1 MEAELAKFNAVQARL
16 REVIREIVKRHAV
29 SGKPLSWKLMFE
41 IEEEALA
48 VLCRQRDLDAGYV
61 RLMSAPPA
69 SAERRR
75 DEPVGIHDLSA
86 MHIALWMIQEAYYH
100 PH

>member
-69 SAERRR
+69 SAPPPPRPPWSRRCER
-75 DEPVGIHDLSA
+75 SA
-86 MHIALWMIQEAYYH
+86 PGRWRWQR
-100 PH
+100 PTPTT